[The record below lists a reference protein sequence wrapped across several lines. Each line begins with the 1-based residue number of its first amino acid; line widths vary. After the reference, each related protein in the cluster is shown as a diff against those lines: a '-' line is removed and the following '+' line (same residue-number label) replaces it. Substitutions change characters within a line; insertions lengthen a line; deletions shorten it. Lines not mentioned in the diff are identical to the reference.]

1 MYFHGGDTSQ
11 QKRVPEIRISKISSI
26 ILNSRLKILL
36 GSYQKFNGMKE
47 WRIVLGSSF
56 FSRNYR
62 FAIFVSDSKDAL
74 STDERYP
81 THLPDPL
88 VSVGLGGGA
97 SPHQLGFAISPLSLA

>member
-1 MYFHGGDTSQ
+1 
-11 QKRVPEIRISKISSI
+11 
-26 ILNSRLKILL
+26 
-36 GSYQKFNGMKE
+36 MKE

-88 VSVGLGGGA
+88 VSGGLGGGA